1 MARKRSLDEHSWK
14 LLLAIV
20 IALALAIISMVWA
33 YGSNKAHPGNMP
45 ASLALSLGSLVFVG
59 AAYTLASEFFL
70 KRDFVKQLRISID
83 ERLEQTRLNETISG
97 LGLSSVHETFEL
109 AQLWRRIEGANAVLI
124 VAMRDS
130 SLFRMYYDQIRQ
142 RIANANAKF
151 TVILLNPDGRV
162 IPSVVRKFSDYDE
175 VKLRD
180 SLRDSINTF
189 LKSYIYDKLPGEKK
203 ANLVLRLYDDLPVYS
218 AYLFDDEEL
227 WYIPYHFRHDY
238 KLIPVFVLKG
248 KEQVRQTEIYKDLSA
263 LSSEPALSTVC
274 DLSKGVKLGQT

>member
-1 MARKRSLDEHSWK
+1 MTAKRSLDEHSWK

-70 KRDFVKQLRISID
+70 KRDFVRQLRISID
-83 ERLEQTRLNETISG
+83 ERVEQTRLNETISR

-109 AQLWRRIEGANAVLI
+109 AQLWRRMEGANTVLI
-124 VAMRDS
+124 AAMRDS

-142 RIANANAKF
+142 HIVNNNAKF
-151 TVILLNPDGRV
+151 TVILLDPDGQV

-175 VKLRD
+175 VKLAN
-180 SLRDSINTF
+180 SIRGTIDTF
-189 LKSYIYDKLPGEKK
+189 LKGYIYDKLPDDKK

-218 AYLFDDEEL
+218 AYLFDEEEL

-238 KLIPVFVLKG
+238 RSIPVFVLTD
-248 KEQVRQTEIYKDLSA
+248 KERVRQTQIYKDLSA
-263 LSSEPALSTVC
+263 LRSD
-274 DLSKGVKLGQT
+274 DLSKEVKLGQA